1 MQVLIST
8 SQQQNYVIPQLK
20 CVHLI
25 LNKTTGLINTR
36 ILHSASTSVTFS
48 VTLANSVGMNYNNNY
63 MIVLFISALFLPSL
77 RIFHRHCLYLEI
89 HQYTIECFTYMTMHL
104 TQITVLLTYDQ
115 RMTKCC
121 TCTQMYLEWVSSM
134 IRDAFI
140 SDAQHQAM
148 RETVAKQIKT
158 RTNTCHWQYNSNIC
172 NQEIPA
178 VKPFIIQKCCYY
190 SCRLA
195 SHQRC
200 RLLLLRNSTWLVSK
214 HNLLQL
220 PNSSSRIESLTT
232 TFNFIHSFI

>member
-1 MQVLIST
+1 MHLWSRCSYEWFKSVNIQIRLKLSAICTRFLSQLFSDGACRNVHVQRQPFLLNTASCMQVLIST

-104 TQITVLLTYDQ
+104 TQITKYCLHMTNAWPNVVLAH
-115 RMTKCC
+115 RC
-121 TCTQMYLEWVSSM
+121 TW
-134 IRDAFI
+134 
-140 SDAQHQAM
+140 SD
-148 RETVAKQIKT
+148 
-158 RTNTCHWQYNSNIC
+158 
-172 NQEIPA
+172 
-178 VKPFIIQKCCYY
+178 
-190 SCRLA
+190 
-195 SHQRC
+195 
-200 RLLLLRNSTWLVSK
+200 
-214 HNLLQL
+214 
-220 PNSSSRIESLTT
+220 
-232 TFNFIHSFI
+232 SFINDTRCIH